1 MGTQENNKFITFPVG
16 SEVHEVIHHDI
27 VTSHETICE
36 SSDDCNALTAPSTS
50 SNINT
55 EITEEHVAQVA
66 VQILTER
73 SDNDDDG
80 DNNDDEN
87 SDVYPIY
94 IKQEEQQQYTSAD
107 DESMAVEALRQLGGM
122 YPCFEE
128 KKINCSNCSIN
139 FTQIEMI
146 KHKELCIG
154 DKLICKTCNETFERK
169 IDLNNHMVCHQVD
182 RPHACRTCGNLFRS
196 KINLQTHMS
205 QIHQI
210 GKSHKCTICGA
221 DFQRPSSLSNH
232 MKIHTYVA
240 GRAIASNNIQT
251 TTNQNEQSS
260 ETVKK
265 WSENDNCESSTS
277 SQTQIISTCPSS
289 SVETVQSYDVAQVQW
304 SVPSYTFQNDDTNST
319 IVNHNEKID
328 TLQGFAVMPNGEV
341 TQFEYTQQNQ
351 NITHEYDLGL
361 ATFDNSDALVKS
373 EIIPYSQKNIKSQI
387 CNESGMNFARISP
400 TSANEKINNISK
412 IWTMPIEC
420 EYCDKQFQDANHLA
434 AHQTTCAKKLMQ
446 NNIDNGGINN
456 KWGKH
461 CCNECGKKFTTKQK
475 MFRHQ
480 WIHRKKTHSCEV
492 CGSQFEKQFQ
502 LDRHRL
508 SAHPG
513 DSPFTCN
520 ECGKCFVSRQ
530 GLWEHGRTHAGSP
543 AHFHCDTC
551 SKTFSSRQGYLI
563 HHRTHTG
570 ERPYGCKFCW
580 KAFRD
585 GGTLRKHERIHTGER
600 PHVCPL
606 CSRAFNQKVVLR
618 EHVRWVHAASK
629 NDSDVVGPPYACPL
643 CGALNQ
649 DRDELC
655 AHIVKHSDKMIA
667 EAKAK
672 INNDSK
678 SKLTKNKKSK
688 VNAGFYQKETKLIS
702 RNVENDGLVQVDGDD
717 KSLEG
722 HIINTKQGETLLLVT
737 ATNDSIVST
746 SNDEKNFY
754 QCHKAESIDLIS
766 IEKQE
771 DDECLIPIED
781 QQQNIIQTISNRDD
795 DDDGDDDIN
804 SLFISS
810 SDQTAGTVHLLT
822 TDGQQNHTLHLM
834 TKQDELSMVMQ
845 RDDLSDD
852 IGLVENTVNIT
863 AAENFQEKIP
873 FQDQSNIQVV
883 HYQQDI
889 HVGNND
895 HQRDVDDDDDDDDEF
910 DDNHLI
916 CEICGDD
923 FKNKSILMEH
933 VKIHI

>member
-1 MGTQENNKFITFPVG
+1 MGTQENNKFITFPIE
-16 SEVHEVIHHDI
+16 SELIHQPSISQHNI
-27 VTSHETICE
+27 VASHETICE
-36 SSDDCNALTAPSTS
+36 STDDCNVQNVLTVPSTS
-50 SNINT
+50 TDINN
-55 EITEEHVAQVA
+55 EIPEEHVTVS
-66 VQILTER
+66 IITER
-73 SDNDDDG
+73 SD
-80 DNNDDEN
+80 DDEN
-87 SDVYPIY
+87 SIVYPIY

-128 KKINCSNCSIN
+128 KKITCPNCTNN
-139 FTQIEMI
+139 FTQSELI
-146 KHKELCIG
+146 KHKKLCIA
-154 DKLICKTCNETFERK
+154 DKLTCKICNEIFERK

-240 GRAIASNNIQT
+240 GRAIASNNLQT
-251 TTNQNEQSS
+251 TINQNQQSP

-265 WSENDNCESSTS
+265 WSDNDNCESS
-277 SQTQIISTCPSS
+277 QTHIITTCPSS
-289 SVETVQSYDVAQVQW
+289 SVETVQSYDVTQVQW

-319 IVNHNEKID
+319 IVSHNEKMD

-351 NITHEYDLGL
+351 SITNDYDLGL
-361 ATFDNSDALVKS
+361 ASFDNSDGLVKAELIS
-373 EIIPYSQKNIKSQI
+373 YSQKEIKSQ
-387 CNESGMNFARISP
+387 NESGI
-400 TSANEKINNISK
+400 NISK
-412 IWTMPIEC
+412 LWTMPIEC
-420 EYCDKQFQDANHLA
+420 EYCDKQFQDSNHLSS
-434 AHQTTCAKKLMQ
+434 HQVTCAKKLML
-446 NNIDNGGINN
+446 NNSDNGGVNS

-480 WIHRKKTHSCEV
+480 WIHRKKTHSCEI
-492 CGSQFEKQFQ
+492 CGSQFEKQSQ
-502 LDRHRL
+502 LDGHRL

-520 ECGKCFVSRQ
+520 ECGKSFVSRQ

-629 NDSDVVGPPYACPL
+629 NESDVIGPPYACPL

-667 EAKAK
+667 DAKAK
-672 INNDSK
+672 TNSEPKTKII
-678 SKLTKNKKSK
+678 KNKKSK
-688 VNAGFYQKETKLIS
+688 STAAGSYQKQTKLIT
-702 RNVENDGLVQVDGDD
+702 RNLQNDNLLTTIDENDDE
-717 KSLEG
+717 KNLEG
-722 HIINTKQGETLLLVT
+722 HIINNKQSETLLLVT
-737 ATNDSIVST
+737 SDND
-746 SNDEKNFY
+746 KNNVQDY
-754 QCHKAESIDLIS
+754 QCCKSESLDLIT
-766 IEKQE
+766 IDKE
-771 DDECLIPIED
+771 DDGGILIPTGN
-781 QQQNIIQTISNRDD
+781 QQQNIIQGIDNRDD
-795 DDDGDDDIN
+795 DIN
-804 SLFISS
+804 TLFIPS
-810 SDQTAGTVHLLT
+810 TNHLLT
-822 TDGQQNHTLHLM
+822 DEQQN
-834 TKQDELSMVMQ
+834 QLSIVMQ
-845 RDDLSDD
+845 RNSQHDHLSDD
-852 IGLVENTVNIT
+852 IGMVENTVNVIT
-863 AAENFQEKIP
+863 ENSSSEQENFQRKISY
-873 FQDQSNIQVV
+873 QSETNIQVV
-883 HYQQDI
+883 HYQQDSN
-889 HVGNND
+889 VDNDDDVDDNND
-895 HQRDVDDDDDDDDEF
+895 NDDDDDDDDS
-910 DDNHLI
+910 HLI

-923 FKNKSILMEH
+923 FNSKSILMEH
-933 VKIHI
+933 IKIHI